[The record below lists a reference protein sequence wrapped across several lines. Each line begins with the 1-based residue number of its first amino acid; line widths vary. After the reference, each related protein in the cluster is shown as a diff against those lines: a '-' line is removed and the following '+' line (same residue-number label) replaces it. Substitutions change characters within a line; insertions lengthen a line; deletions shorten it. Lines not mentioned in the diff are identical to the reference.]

1 MFRSFHRSICSR
13 PVNRGVD
20 LGPVAIEQSK
30 WSCLGCVEAQLATNT
45 APFRPSTGTCI
56 FHLQRDFV
64 YIVLL
69 FYIFVLYSYI
79 LRLEFVINDVSPFV
93 KTMLF
98 VVYRFLFWACAVCHP
113 GPGDQSYGDRQCHC
127 RLEVQNWT
135 KYKLLTHSLHGE
147 KNIWWDFELRN
158 ALPWGTE
165 QYRDKCT
172 KGYKG

>member
-1 MFRSFHRSICSR
+1 MLRSFHRSICSR

-30 WSCLGCVEAQLATNT
+30 WSCLGCVEAQWATNT
-45 APFRPSTGTCI
+45 APFRPSRGTCI
-56 FHLQRDFV
+56 FHIQSDFV

-79 LRLEFVINDVSPFV
+79 LRLEFVIIDVSPFV
-93 KTMLF
+93 KTMLI
-98 VVYRFLFWACAVCHP
+98 VVFLFWACAVCRP
-113 GPGDQSYGDRQCHC
+113 GPGDQSYGD

-135 KYKLLTHSLHGE
+135 KYKLLTHCLHGE

-158 ALPWGTE
+158 ALPWGAE
-165 QYRDKCT
+165 QYRDTFT
-172 KGYKG
+172 KG